1 MTGRMA
7 YGWQTNGGMA
17 EYLLC
22 KASSLVKMPDAM
34 SYVDGA
40 MLACGVSRLFLHRT
54 LGLLTH
60 APVWDSVL
68 RCHEGSRLR
77 SPQGLDR
84 GARSGGTIWY
94 VIRLLCTDAHTESL

>member
-7 YGWQTNGGMA
+7 YGWQTDGGMA

-40 MLACGVSRLFLHRT
+40 MLACGVSQAIFEENWLIHSMERLIP
-54 LGLLTH
+54 
-60 APVWDSVL
+60 A
-68 RCHEGSRLR
+68 
-77 SPQGLDR
+77 
-84 GARSGGTIWY
+84 
-94 VIRLLCTDAHTESL
+94 